1 MLSGIQKIV
10 DSVNSLLQSVR
21 TPVIPIPAI
30 LLLCTVFRRPGIS
43 PMLISANV
51 IKRQSEFGA
60 PTGSLPDGS
69 RNMMNSLIYVMTEE
83 IINELQK
90 SCVIESVI
98 PPGTVQ
104 MIGTGANGGGP
115 VVVTS
120 TNTLPIK
127 ATGILR

>member
-10 DSVNSLLQSVR
+10 DSINSLLQSVR

-43 PMLISANV
+43 PMLIAANI

-60 PTGSLPDGS
+60 PTGALPDGS
-69 RNMMNSLIYVMTEE
+69 RNMMNSLIYIMTEE
-83 IINELQK
+83 IVNELHK

-98 PPGTVQ
+98 PPGSVQ